1 MTEIFF
7 GENAKPIE
15 IELDDEVSISTA
27 CLIKHVAKSRRGPPP
42 SSSSKILRSTRR
54 TRSMDR
60 ISPPRTQTGS
70 PSLVRART
78 RRSIRKI
85 TPADE
90 DISNPADEEIAK
102 VLPTVDISEADTD
115 NIPDIPSRS
124 SVDKPKA
131 AEAEMLTESKDTI
144 KTTDEEKSL
153 HELTKKTVSKKAS
166 KAPDTIEGEDA
177 LPVEKISN
185 SRTRKTSKDVP
196 IPSRSSVDEPAEI
209 ELLTELKEVNHVPQK
224 EKSTTSRKR
233 RAVKKPQEVEDELSP
248 PVIEKRKTRGKEA
261 AKAVNLIDVKDSE
274 KDEMNEGET
283 QVLKRAT
290 KTKKDKTELVEKP
303 KTRKTRKAAKDT
315 VSQKQDNLKDESTK
329 DSLNVD
335 AVEQEEIE
343 MVEKPKARKPR
354 TAEKNS
360 VAIDDANSKSTLT
373 VGDSVEMPNIS
384 KSPIEKQ
391 KKTRSKKPTKKDKHI
406 ERQNKLVATVK
417 RETRQRIAEG
427 QACESAPEVI
437 METVIS
443 FLSDLIIIYD
453 SG

>member
-1 MTEIFF
+1 
-7 GENAKPIE
+7 
-15 IELDDEVSISTA
+15 
-27 CLIKHVAKSRRGPPP
+27 
-42 SSSSKILRSTRR
+42 
-54 TRSMDR
+54 MDR

-224 EKSTTSRKR
+224 EKLTTSEV
-233 RAVKKPQEVEDELSP
+233 RAQIYWSLAHSLPFSP
-248 PVIEKRKTRGKEA
+248 
-261 AKAVNLIDVKDSE
+261 
-274 KDEMNEGET
+274 
-283 QVLKRAT
+283 
-290 KTKKDKTELVEKP
+290 
-303 KTRKTRKAAKDT
+303 
-315 VSQKQDNLKDESTK
+315 
-329 DSLNVD
+329 
-335 AVEQEEIE
+335 
-343 MVEKPKARKPR
+343 
-354 TAEKNS
+354 
-360 VAIDDANSKSTLT
+360 
-373 VGDSVEMPNIS
+373 
-384 KSPIEKQ
+384 
-391 KKTRSKKPTKKDKHI
+391 
-406 ERQNKLVATVK
+406 
-417 RETRQRIAEG
+417 
-427 QACESAPEVI
+427 
-437 METVIS
+437 
-443 FLSDLIIIYD
+443 
-453 SG
+453 